1 MKTIEIIILIIA
13 MFVLYLFYV
22 ELTSQVIIPTTNSK
36 PTYKVK
42 EKFTNNKI
50 IENLESTGT
59 SNAPPDTPDYYPIG
73 FDISDPVSYIPDDC
87 LPLNIMYDPIKMQ
100 ILLNGSGQI
109 TTTDQ
114 SLNPI
119 ITTSPI
125 SLDLI
130 LSETGQSD
138 VNLSVPDIQFSL
150 TQCNNNPGIQ
160 LTNNITTPINILS
173 KFDSISGKITIGALE
188 FNLKKITLDHTDT
201 LTTTFYQNPDNLK
214 LQFKLEKI
222 CNIKK
227 CNPNPVSD
235 TKLSKP
241 IEAPLNAIDELIKDK
256 KQFALYTHITKH
268 GVPSDTFDDPT
279 SYKVYL
285 SATFSNDEG
294 KPGNI
299 KFTNKLTQGSI
310 FKASMVKRFIRRIND
325 PFKYLDFYNVLMN
338 NNGDKTL
345 QTNFYNLSLVKN
357 KFSLTYCLQGCD
369 PDNLNGFIAQED
381 INLAYKNVSK
391 LTGDQ
396 VDNYGLKNYMKFKF
410 ESDGSVT
417 PYFLSYSENQE
428 RIYFITNKYNS
439 IIDESAYKSAVQVP
453 IYTPNGPAFEMPDIL
468 VNNSIK
474 FPTVKDI
481 PVAGLNTPYTD
492 DQIKSYNE
500 AAFLSPEDTK
510 AFAND
515 AYKNY
520 ALRFQIE
527 EIDPDKI
534 DITRLPLNEL

>member
-13 MFVLYLFYV
+13 MFVLYMFYID
-22 ELTSQVIIPTTNSK
+22 LTSQVIVPTTTSK
-36 PTYKVK
+36 PAYKVK

-50 IENLESTGT
+50 ENLDATT
-59 SNAPPDTPDYYPIG
+59 NTADKLDKPDYYPIG
-73 FDISDPVSYIPDDC
+73 FDISDPISYTPDDC

-100 ILLNGSGQI
+100 ILINGSGQI

-125 SLDLI
+125 SLNLI
-130 LSETGQSD
+130 LSAAGESD
-138 VNLSVPDIQFSL
+138 VDLSVPDIQFTL
-150 TQCNNNPGIQ
+150 TQCNNNPSIQ
-160 LTNNITTPINILS
+160 LTNNITKPISILS
-173 KFDSISGKITIGALE
+173 KFDSISGKITIGAIE
-188 FNLKKITLDHTDT
+188 FNIKKITLDNSDT
-201 LTTTFYQNPDNLK
+201 LTTAFYQNPDNLK
-214 LQFKLEKI
+214 NTFKLQKI

-241 IEAPLNAIDELIKDK
+241 IESPLNAIDELIKNK

-268 GVPSDTFDDPT
+268 GVPSESFNDTT
-279 SYKVYL
+279 LYKVYL
-285 SATFSNDEG
+285 SATFSSSDDG
-294 KPGNI
+294 KPTNV
-299 KFTNKLTQGSI
+299 KFTDKLTQGSI
-310 FKASMVKRFIRRIND
+310 FNASMVKRFIRRINE
-325 PFKYLDFYNVLMN
+325 PFKYLDFYNVLVN

-345 QTNFYNLSLVKN
+345 QTNFYNLSLVRN

-369 PDNLNGFIAQED
+369 PENLNGFIAQED
-381 INLAYKNVSK
+381 VNTSYKNVSK
-391 LTGDQ
+391 MTGNQ
-396 VDNYGLKNYMKFKF
+396 VDNYGIKNYMKFKF

-439 IIDESAYKSAVQVP
+439 MIDDDAYKTAVQVP
-453 IYTPNGPAFEMPDIL
+453 IYTANGPAFEMPDIL

-474 FPTVKDI
+474 FPTVKEV
-481 PVAGLNTPYTD
+481 PVPGLNIPYTD

-500 AAFLSPEDTK
+500 AAFLAPEDTK
-510 AFAND
+510 AFLSD
-515 AYKNY
+515 AYKKY

-527 EIDPDKI
+527 EIDLTKI
-534 DITRLPLNEL
+534 DINKLPLNEP